1 MYYLSRMA
9 LNGQRRKTAELLSN
23 PQKMHATVESCFYS
37 GDVDQNPRSLWRL
50 ERHQHRVTLWLMS
63 TKVPSFEN
71 LQEKAGWSAEPTWE
85 TREYDPLLNRLMRGQ
100 QYQFRLTVN
109 PTKDSVC
116 VDGRK
121 RRLGIFRET
130 DQIQWLLDR
139 QTELGVQIS
148 KDEVPTF
155 SVSRS
160 DRLRFRKGGSRGPM
174 VTLQSC
180 QFDGVLEVQN
190 VEKLKSAL
198 TSGVGRAK
206 AYGFGLLTLATAVS

>member
-9 LNGQRRKTAELLSN
+9 LNGRRRHTALLLSN
-23 PQKMHATVESCFYS
+23 PQKMHAAVESCFYN
-37 GDVDQNPRSLWRL
+37 DDEAQNPRSLWRV
-50 ERHQHRVTLWLMS
+50 ERHQHRVALWLMS
-63 TKVPSFEN
+63 TKVPSFEL
-71 LQEKAGWSAEPTWE
+71 LQEQAGWSAEPTWE

-116 VDGRK
+116 ADGQK

-139 QTELGVQIS
+139 QTELGFQVS

-155 SVSRS
+155 AVSRS
-160 DRLRFRKGGSRGPM
+160 DRVRFRKNDGKGPT

-180 QFDGVLEVQN
+180 QFDGLLEVN
-190 VEKLKSAL
+190 DPEKLKAAL
-198 TSGVGRAK
+198 TNGVGRAK
-206 AYGFGLLTLATAVS
+206 AYGFGLLTLAPGTR